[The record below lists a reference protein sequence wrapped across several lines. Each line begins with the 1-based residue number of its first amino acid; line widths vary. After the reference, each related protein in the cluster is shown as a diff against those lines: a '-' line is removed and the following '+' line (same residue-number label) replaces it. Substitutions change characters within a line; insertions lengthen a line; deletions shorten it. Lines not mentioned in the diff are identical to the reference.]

1 MEKLQIKNIVK
12 IIGTYL
18 PNGRLISGAGVYDDY
33 SHNDHDNYYK
43 FLIEG
48 DRLENGEWS
57 GEHVVV
63 LRRLTGNQY
72 APNDA
77 ECIGKY
83 ELFCMGLQNC
93 TSHYLQKSEIGNLDI
108 LIEFIDKVLNK
119 TKEFYKNKNY

>member
-18 PNGRLISGAGVYDDY
+18 PNGRWISEAGVYDDI

-43 FLIEG
+43 FVVYG
-48 DRLENGEWS
+48 DKYKDREFDGEQ
-57 GEHVVV
+57 VVV
-63 LRRLTGNQY
+63 LRRISGNQY
-72 APNDA
+72 SPYEA
-77 ECIGKY
+77 ETMGKY
-83 ELFCMGLQNC
+83 ELFTMGLQNC

-119 TKEFYKNKNY
+119 TKEFYKNNK